1 MMTLITSKIAMAK
14 DLGMH
19 GNLFGGN
26 MLSWIDE
33 AAATLASR
41 IVQTASLVTLKMEE
55 VVFKK
60 AVKQGFQILIYGEVH
75 KIGSTSITLS
85 IEARKHNV
93 YSGEEDVVCS
103 TKITFVKID
112 EHGSPIPISPH
123 IRKKWENGE
132 I

>member
-55 VVFKK
+55 VVLKK
-60 AVKQGFQILIYGEVH
+60 PLKQGFHDFNLWR
-75 KIGSTSITLS
+75 ST
-85 IEARKHNV
+85 
-93 YSGEEDVVCS
+93 
-103 TKITFVKID
+103 
-112 EHGSPIPISPH
+112 
-123 IRKKWENGE
+123 
-132 I
+132 

>member
-41 IVQTASLVTLKMEE
+41 VCQTASLVTLKMEE

-60 AVKQGFQILIYGEVH
+60 AVKQGFQILIYGEVAR
-75 KIGSTSITLS
+75 IGKTSITLL

-103 TKITFVKID
+103 TKITFVNID
-112 EHGSPIPISPH
+112 EHGTPIPISPH
-123 IRKKWENGE
+123 IKKKWESGE
-132 I
+132 L

>member
-33 AAATLASR
+33 AAATMASR
-41 IVQTASLVTLKMEE
+41 ICQSASLVTLKMEE

-60 AVKQGFQILIYGEVH
+60 AVKQGFQILIYGEVSR
-75 KIGSTSITLS
+75 IGTTSITLS

-93 YSGEEDVVCS
+93 YSGEENVVCS
-103 TKITFVKID
+103 TRITFVNID
-112 EHGSPIPISPH
+112 ESGSAIPISPH

>member
-41 IVQTASLVTLKMEE
+41 VCQTASLVTLKMEE

-60 AVKQGFQILIYGEVH
+60 AVKQGFQILIYGEVTR
-75 KIGSTSITLS
+75 IGNTSITLL

-93 YSGEEDVVCS
+93 YTGEENVVCS
-103 TKITFVKID
+103 TNITFVHID
-112 EHGSPIPISPH
+112 EQGSAIPISPYV
-123 IRKKWENGE
+123 RKKWENGE